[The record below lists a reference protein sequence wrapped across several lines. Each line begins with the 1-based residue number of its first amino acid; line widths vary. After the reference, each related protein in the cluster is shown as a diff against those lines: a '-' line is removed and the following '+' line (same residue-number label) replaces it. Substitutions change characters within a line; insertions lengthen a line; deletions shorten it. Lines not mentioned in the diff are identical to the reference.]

1 MEDIIQKI
9 IDLKDNVQSGLIKCG
24 FDIDKEIAEYSI
36 KMTLQETQVILR
48 STFLAFN
55 RRSFVL
61 SSFFTPEEISLI
73 ELTLKN
79 IEGLY
84 QQSENILAEEEY
96 DPIWKLGEL
105 QTTSILSYPN
115 PTSNVREK
123 QVRPF
128 VDLPI
133 IDVPDQLDI
142 LKPLFRPFAYR
153 GSEARGDTYKK
164 LNENLL
170 VVEKLQSDFISNL
183 DKSEVNKNLVIA
195 MRESAEDVLGEI
207 NKLKEE
213 VKKNKKELEDEV
225 AAVVLEIEKVQEK
238 AEEWETRILEMHTN
252 ETKVSMAAAKAE
264 EEAKEAELSKKQLDR
279 LLKIAEENNDE
290 ATNAKEFLD
299 SKLSEAEKLIT
310 QAKAVLNLSGTVS
323 LGKFYDDQYIA
334 SKSSVKGWL
343 ISCGVL
349 LSVAVIV
356 CMWALLGYGSNRE
369 ALYLISRVS
378 VVPLLLGGLW
388 FCATQYIKQKHI
400 IEDYAYKRVLAL
412 SMVSFR
418 NEIKDSSPSGVDA
431 FVSAVLQELHKPP
444 LDSLERKN
452 LNEEV
457 KLLKGV
463 QTEMLKEMLDAMKS
477 NMKDKVSSENEKQ
490 ST

>member
-164 LNENLL
+164 
-170 VVEKLQSDFISNL
+170 
-183 DKSEVNKNLVIA
+183 
-195 MRESAEDVLGEI
+195 
-207 NKLKEE
+207 
-213 VKKNKKELEDEV
+213 
-225 AAVVLEIEKVQEK
+225 
-238 AEEWETRILEMHTN
+238 
-252 ETKVSMAAAKAE
+252 
-264 EEAKEAELSKKQLDR
+264 
-279 LLKIAEENNDE
+279 
-290 ATNAKEFLD
+290 
-299 SKLSEAEKLIT
+299 
-310 QAKAVLNLSGTVS
+310 
-323 LGKFYDDQYIA
+323 
-334 SKSSVKGWL
+334 
-343 ISCGVL
+343 
-349 LSVAVIV
+349 
-356 CMWALLGYGSNRE
+356 
-369 ALYLISRVS
+369 
-378 VVPLLLGGLW
+378 
-388 FCATQYIKQKHI
+388 IK
-400 IEDYAYKRVLAL
+400 
-412 SMVSFR
+412 
-418 NEIKDSSPSGVDA
+418 
-431 FVSAVLQELHKPP
+431 
-444 LDSLERKN
+444 
-452 LNEEV
+452 
-457 KLLKGV
+457 
-463 QTEMLKEMLDAMKS
+463 
-477 NMKDKVSSENEKQ
+477 
-490 ST
+490 